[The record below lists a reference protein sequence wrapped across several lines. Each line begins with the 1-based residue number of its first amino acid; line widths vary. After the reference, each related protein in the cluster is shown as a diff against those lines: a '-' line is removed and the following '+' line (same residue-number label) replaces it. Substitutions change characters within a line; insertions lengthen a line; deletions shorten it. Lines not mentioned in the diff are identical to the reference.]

1 MRNWFPDDF
10 GRQLMLMKTSQEQQ
24 NKPASSSSSLRSLSY
39 DSPEYPPP
47 NFLDQQEPIVDQHL
61 AAGTLKPSPS
71 TATYPNPASLLIN
84 QIRSPQIP
92 SIQSEDEAMAKAILA
107 VICSNNNNNNNNP
120 NITIN
125 SNSNDNTFHF
135 QPQQSFP
142 ISTTTRESA
151 FKWYGSSSSS
161 SPSKLGQKSS
171 TQIRRQNMLKKSI
184 AFLRNIHAMRSHSHQ
199 EHNNVQ
205 NTSRTSTTQLHHM
218 ISERKRREK
227 LNESFQALRSL
238 LPPNT
243 KVRYIYIY
251 ISCNTFSLYTY
262 IIVRNYILYVY
273 IYRKIKHQF

>member
-1 MRNWFPDDF
+1 MRNWFPEDF
-10 GRQLMLMKTSQEQQ
+10 CRQLMLMKNSQEQQ

-71 TATYPNPASLLIN
+71 TATYLNPASLLIN

-92 SIQSEDEAMAKAILA
+92 SIQSEDDAMAKAILA
-107 VICSNNNNNNNNP
+107 VICSNNNNNP

-125 SNSNDNTFHF
+125 SNNNDNTTFHF

-142 ISTTTRESA
+142 ISTTATRESA

-161 SPSKLGQKSS
+161 SSSPSSKLGQKSS
-171 TQIRRQNMLKKSI
+171 TQFRRQNMLKKSI
-184 AFLRNIHAMRSHSHQ
+184 AFLRSIHAMRSHSHQ

-243 KVRYIYIY
+243 KVRYIYI
-251 ISCNTFSLYTY
+251 F
-262 IIVRNYILYVY
+262 V
-273 IYRKIKHQF
+273 